1 MQFMHFI
8 LITALNDGYTIKLGH
23 PLQKSIRIKHHYENY
38 KESLTLKLNIIPST
52 LKIKKLPAISTS
64 KHMIKREIWE
74 KFTKFPFLKF

>member
-1 MQFMHFI
+1 MQFIHFI

-23 PLQKSIRIKHHYENY
+23 PSQKSIRIKHHYENY

-52 LKIKKLPAISTS
+52 LKIKLPAISTS
-64 KHMIKREIWE
+64 KHMFKREIWE